1 MPILGRMN
9 KSETQ
14 TVFDHSE
21 MKHQIREKDKQ
32 DPEIDPRS
40 YLLPSLASRACL
52 GVGDGSLAPGKRNQ
66 DFKDT
71 HSLNLS
77 LIELNL
83 ILTW

>member
-32 DPEIDPRS
+32 DPEIDPQIS
-40 YLLPSLASRACL
+40 YPVWHLVRVLES
-52 GVGDGSLAPGKRNQ
+52 VMVV
-66 DFKDT
+66 
-71 HSLNLS
+71 
-77 LIELNL
+77 
-83 ILTW
+83 

>member
-32 DPEIDPRS
+32 DPEIDPHS
-40 YLLPSLASRACL
+40 NLLPSLASRACL
-52 GVGDGSLAPGKRNQ
+52 GVGDGSLAPGKGN
-66 DFKDT
+66 K
-71 HSLNLS
+71 
-77 LIELNL
+77 
-83 ILTW
+83 ILKTPIV

>member
-40 YLLPSLASRACL
+40 YHISYPVWHLVRVLES
-52 GVGDGSLAPGKRNQ
+52 VMVV
-66 DFKDT
+66 
-71 HSLNLS
+71 
-77 LIELNL
+77 
-83 ILTW
+83 